1 MPSRWSILLLAASLA
16 APLAA
21 QAHSAVTRAQL
32 REELVRLE
40 SIGYRPARNDVH
52 YPDTIQA
59 AEAKLNAGQA
69 AEAKLNAGQA
79 AAGIGTQPA
88 ARGEAGSARAPV
100 TGEPLYAHH

>member
-21 QAHSAVTRAQL
+21 QAHSAVTRAQV

-52 YPDTIQA
+52 YPDSIQA
-59 AEAKLNAGQA
+59 AEAKLNAS
-69 AEAKLNAGQA
+69 QA

>member
-52 YPDTIQA
+52 YPDSI
-59 AEAKLNAGQA
+59 
-69 AEAKLNAGQA
+69 QA